1 MRRVAVEVRRE
12 SQGKG
17 GPVTFEESKRDGE
30 MVQTLRRVKAGA
42 SQGHSASRLS
52 TGSWERVFYDFHS
65 VWVCH
70 GEHGRFVFKC
80 FNFCCPR
87 PLLS

>member
-12 SQGKG
+12 GQGKG

-30 MVQTLRRVKAGA
+30 MVQTLRRIKAGE

-52 TGSWERVFYDFHS
+52 TGSWECFLYMISICVGLSQGHGCF
-65 VWVCH
+65 VC
-70 GEHGRFVFKC
+70 KC
-80 FNFCCPR
+80 FNIYFP
-87 PLLS
+87 PF